1 MNSLQEA
8 RSLKGVIMDLSNVLQ
23 FTLHVLEYVLPAVF
37 VWNLTD
43 VIVKAIVGAATG
55 RKKDG
60 I

>member
-1 MNSLQEA
+1 
-8 RSLKGVIMDLSNVLQ
+8 MDLSNVLQ

-43 VIVKAIVGAATG
+43 VIVKAIVCAATG

>member
-1 MNSLQEA
+1 
-8 RSLKGVIMDLSNVLQ
+8 MDLSNVLQ

-43 VIVKAIVGAATG
+43 VLVKAIVGAATG

>member
-1 MNSLQEA
+1 MNSLQVA
-8 RSLKGVIMDLSNVLQ
+8 RTLKGVIMDLSNVLQ

>member
-1 MNSLQEA
+1 MNSLQVA
-8 RSLKGVIMDLSNVLQ
+8 RILKGVIMDLSNVLQ

>member
-1 MNSLQEA
+1 MNSLQVA
-8 RSLKGVIMDLSNVLQ
+8 RTLKGVIMDLSNVLQ

-43 VIVKAIVGAATG
+43 VVVKAIVGAATG

>member
-1 MNSLQEA
+1 MILSHVVSSTLQSL
-8 RSLKGVIMDLSNVLQ
+8 
-23 FTLHVLEYVLPAVF
+23 TYVLAAVF

-43 VIVKAIVGAATG
+43 VLVKAVVGAATG

>member
-1 MNSLQEA
+1 MNSLQVA
-8 RSLKGVIMDLSNVLQ
+8 RILKGAIMDLSNVLQ

-43 VIVKAIVGAATG
+43 VVVKAIVGAATG